1 MISNEN
7 NSRLSIKE
15 KKNICREYI
24 SGEYGS
30 YSNYAKSHNMN
41 PKYVSKIVRQYKSE
55 IEAEAKSNT
64 SYNFD
69 DSPIESVSS
78 SSSYMIQIPFAEYQD
93 LRHKA
98 LQYDMVI
105 SALRQCT

>member
-1 MISNEN
+1 MLTGCEKLWKLLIEKNMKNSLFMNKSTKPMMIQG
-7 NSRLSIKE
+7 L
-15 KKNICREYI
+15 CF
-24 SGEYGS
+24 
-30 YSNYAKSHNMN
+30 
-41 PKYVSKIVRQYKSE
+41 YKSE

-78 SSSYMIQIPFAEYQD
+78 SYMIQIPFAEYQD

-105 SALRQCT
+105 GALRQCT

>member
-7 NSRLSIKE
+7 GSRLSIKE
-15 KKNICREYI
+15 KKNICREFI

-41 PKYVSKIVRQYKSE
+41 PKFVSKIVRQYKSE
-55 IEAEAKSNT
+55 VEAEAKSNT

-69 DSPIESVSS
+69 ESPIESV
-78 SSSYMIQIPFAEYQD
+78 SSSYMIQIPFAEYQE

-105 SALRQCT
+105 GALRQCT